1 MVDGKVNIT
10 CMKAFLN
17 FRDKKC
23 GEIRNF
29 SGEKQ
34 AWGSDV
40 GGGSRL
46 PAKII
51 TVKMNRLAHMKSC

>member
-10 CMKAFLN
+10 CMKTFLN

-23 GEIRNF
+23 GKIRKF
-29 SGEKQ
+29 SDEKQ
-34 AWGSDV
+34 AWGSHG

-46 PAKII
+46 PSKII
-51 TVKMNRLAHMKSC
+51 TVKMNMLAHMKSC

>member
-1 MVDGKVNIT
+1 MVDGKVIIT
-10 CMKAFLN
+10 CMKTFLD

-23 GEIRNF
+23 GKIRKS

-34 AWGSDV
+34 AWGSQV

-46 PAKII
+46 PAKNI
-51 TVKMNRLAHMKSC
+51 TAKMNRLAHTKSC